1 MDLPSFSEWYDF
13 IANAPANKA
22 PGPSQLSYDLMKH
35 LGPLALDI
43 LYRLTCA
50 CFRLSIIPNGWKRAA
65 IYPIPKPTAWQ
76 LKLNNTRPITLLESP
91 RKILVKILN
100 ARLSKIFVEHT
111 ILQPCQFAGLP
122 GGSTMSPITVI
133 KHMIDDARLNDKE
146 IWIYLQDL
154 SKCYDRIDTRI
165 LRHAM
170 NRLKIPVGFI
180 NLTLDL
186 FTNRKNYVLTNVG
199 KTKDYDVLIGID
211 QGEVISPLL
220 WCIYYNPLL
229 TRIQAD
235 RSLDIRFLTP
245 FQITFKHLNPPLLS
259 RPPFQP

>member
-1 MDLPSFSEWYDF
+1 MISSILNRHTGKIVIDRLEVDNDLITEPESVRFHTAKHFQTCVGAPTTDGTIPDEWKNDYLPINSINDLIYDRLMDPPSFSEWYDF

-43 LYRLTCA
+43 LHQLTCA
-50 CFRLSIIPNGWKRAA
+50 CFRLSIIPTGWKRAA

-154 SKCYDRIDTRI
+154 SKCYNRVDTRI

-170 NRLKIPVGFI
+170 N
-180 NLTLDL
+180 
-186 FTNRKNYVLTNVG
+186 
-199 KTKDYDVLIGID
+199 
-211 QGEVISPLL
+211 
-220 WCIYYNPLL
+220 
-229 TRIQAD
+229 
-235 RSLDIRFLTP
+235 
-245 FQITFKHLNPPLLS
+245 
-259 RPPFQP
+259 

>member
-1 MDLPSFSEWYDF
+1 MDPPSFSEWYDF

-43 LYRLTCA
+43 LHQLTCA

-76 LKLNNTRPITLLESP
+76 LKLNNTRPITLLKSP

-100 ARLSKIFVEHT
+100 ARLSKIFVEHI

-154 SKCYDRIDTRI
+154 SKCYDRVDTRI

-170 NRLKIPVGFI
+170 NRLK
-180 NLTLDL
+180 L
-186 FTNRKNYVLTNVG
+186 
-199 KTKDYDVLIGID
+199 
-211 QGEVISPLL
+211 PLG
-220 WCIYYNPLL
+220 Y
-229 TRIQAD
+229 
-235 RSLDIRFLTP
+235 
-245 FQITFKHLNPPLLS
+245 
-259 RPPFQP
+259 